1 MEGDVCA
8 TGCAGRDTPVPVLA
22 ALPRAG
28 QANTT
33 HRHGCTNLLSL
44 AVAVRLRRPWQ
55 LVPPAS
61 RIPLEWAISPQPSIT
76 ARAFPRTR
84 CLPLAP
90 PRHSYKAFDV
100 QETVEVA
107 MHIIR
112 DGASVNEEKLARF
125 CSMKHDNLM
134 SVLATWNSP
143 GGARLLI
150 TDTIDSGT
158 LEGYL
163 ARVPEAV
170 RWKVGRKW
178 CLHVLDAL
186 DYLHTQKPEPMSH
199 GLVIPGNI
207 FLSKDHGVRLGPV
220 CVIDL
225 GASNPFSEKCRH
237 GVYQA
242 PEGPGSPAADIYSFG
257 LCFLQLLT
265 RQQPY
270 WVSPDETPETLTR
283 AKLSGAMPALLN
295 PAHENAVDEEFAA
308 CIRRC
313 LAHDPADRPTAE
325 ELIAAPAFTKRAR
338 SHRAGTDGTASAA
351 SAGKDQDD
359 DTTGAS
365 TGGSPVQRARSGNAG
380 ATAQQP
386 SSSTTGTA
394 APSEA
399 HANDRPPLIH
409 HASAAAEAQK
419 SAMRSVRSDGALS
432 TRTAVSE
439 HPGDSSG
446 EEARPEPLR
455 HPAADPARAD
465 VAGAPHGQIPALVT
479 SQDPPT
485 MPDMV
490 RSTRQHSAD
499 TATEPPV
506 PDSRASM
513 HEAQTPQATLAR
525 LWGIT
530 LDSITF
536 RRGKMIVQI
545 SLFYPSSVDSSR
557 ICYRTIRMTVD
568 RNDPLD
574 TPDRIAEQMV
584 QSGLIHPDDHGAMTQ
599 WLDASI
605 GVVSQLPAAYT
616 RVMLPDTMQLPEF
629 TAAVY
634 EQRYARK
641 FTAPLSSTRH
651 RKTARAPTATQ
662 REPSNAAPD
671 SNSSAVP
678 ESTAQS
684 ASMPSVSVGH
694 TRPPIPSSSSTVQ
707 PSVITSEPGAGGQST
722 KSARPR
728 AESEG
733 AGLRA
738 SPDSTNTA
746 PSVID
751 HTLPA

>member
-1 MEGDVCA
+1 M
-8 TGCAGRDTPVPVLA
+8 PVVA
-22 ALPRAG
+22 ALHRAG
-28 QANTT
+28 QAYAT
-33 HRHGCTNLLSL
+33 HTHGCASLLSP
-44 AVAVRLRRPWQ
+44 AVAVLPRSPRQ
-55 LVPPAS
+55 LLPPAS
-61 RIPLEWAISPQPSIT
+61 RTGVHPADSYHCTS
-76 ARAFPRTR
+76 RAR

-90 PRHSYKAFDV
+90 PHSYKAFDV

-134 SVLATWNSP
+134 SVLATWKSP

-220 CVIDL
+220 CVMDL

-242 PEGPGSPAADIYSFG
+242 PEGPGTPAADIYSFG

-313 LAHDPADRPTAE
+313 LAHNPADRPTAE

-365 TGGSPVQRARSGNAG
+365 TGGSPVQRARSGNTG
-380 ATAQQP
+380 TTAQP
-386 SSSTTGTA
+386 SSSTTSTA
-394 APSEA
+394 PPSEA

-409 HASAAAEAQK
+409 HASAAAETQK

-455 HPAADPARAD
+455 HPAADPARTD
-465 VAGAPHGQIPALVT
+465 VTSAPHGQTPALVT

-506 PDSRASM
+506 PDSRASV
-513 HEAQTPQATLAR
+513 HEAQTPQAGMAR

-651 RKTARAPTATQ
+651 RKAARSATAT
-662 REPSNAAPD
+662 REPSNTAPD

-684 ASMPSVSVGH
+684 ASLPSVSVGH

-738 SPDSTNTA
+738 SPESTNTA